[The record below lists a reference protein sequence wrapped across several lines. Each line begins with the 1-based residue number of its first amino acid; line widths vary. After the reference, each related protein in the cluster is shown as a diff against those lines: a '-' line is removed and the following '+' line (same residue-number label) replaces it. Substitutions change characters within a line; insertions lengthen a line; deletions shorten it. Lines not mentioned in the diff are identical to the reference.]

1 MFRHQLGDVAG
12 WGLVKKRENRI
23 IGTCG
28 FTNWDPESKKTE
40 IGYALA
46 RDHSI
51 RPKSPFISVTGR
63 ASPPWTGTTNI

>member
-12 WGLVKKRENRI
+12 WDLVKKRENRI

-46 RDHSI
+46 AIIGDRGISL
-51 RPKSPFISVTGR
+51 RP
-63 ASPPWTGTTNI
+63 